1 LQVPEGAVHLVPE
14 GVAHVFLDPAGPD
27 EQQLRR
33 AGGAPKEPYVLWVG
47 SLRAHDPRKR
57 LDDLVA
63 AVASMGADAPPLV
76 LAGRTGDESSRL
88 AEAAARSGVRLV
100 LTGYVADPV
109 LAALYRGAGA
119 VAIPSGHEGFGLTLL
134 EAMGCGAPVVTS
146 SGGNLAALAG
156 DAALVVSPG
165 DREALTDALR
175 VALTQP
181 DVAARLRARGVER
194 AQTFTWRRA
203 AEETVAVYERAL
215 GR

>member
-1 LQVPEGAVHLVPE
+1 
-14 GVAHVFLDPAGPD
+14 
-27 EQQLRR
+27 
-33 AGGAPKEPYVLWVG
+33 
-47 SLRAHDPRKR
+47 
-57 LDDLVA
+57 
-63 AVASMGADAPPLV
+63 
-76 LAGRTGDESSRL
+76 
-88 AEAAARSGVRLV
+88 
-100 LTGYVADPV
+100 
-109 LAALYRGAGA
+109 
-119 VAIPSGHEGFGLTLL
+119 
-134 EAMGCGAPVVTS
+134 MGCGAPVVTS